1 LILFLTEL
9 NSNTATIAT
18 FAPILIIFSAGL
30 NYNPLF
36 FVIPATIAA
45 SCAFMLPIATPP
57 NAVVFGSGRIKIND
71 MIKAGFWLN
80 IVSMLIITL
89 VSFLILG
96 YVFDAEIGILPL
108 WISG

>member
-1 LILFLTEL
+1 VLLLVGGGIALSKAFNLSGLALWIGSFSFYFNDYNIYILIFIAVALILFLTEL

-57 NAVVFGSGRIKIND
+57 NAGSIWKWQN
-71 MIKAGFWLN
+71 
-80 IVSMLIITL
+80 
-89 VSFLILG
+89 
-96 YVFDAEIGILPL
+96 
-108 WISG
+108 